1 MSQIPTISPAPSTP
15 PAPPPQA
22 SMTAE
27 EFSRRYGGDRVEL
40 VDGVVRELPLPFFKH
55 GNVCATFTARLH
67 SFVKTHDL
75 GRVASNDSFVVVQR
89 DPLRVRG
96 ADVCF
101 YSYECLPRG
110 PVPEGLLS
118 VAPDL
123 VAEVRSPSETWSDVF
138 IKVSEYLKAGVRVVL
153 VFDVPTMTVSVCRD
167 TELQTILHAGDEL
180 TLPDVLPG
188 FAVRV
193 GTLFE

>member
-1 MSQIPTISPAPSTP
+1 MSQTPTLTPAPSTP
-15 PAPPPQA
+15 PAPQPPT
-22 SMTAE
+22 MTAD
-27 EFSRRYGGDRVEL
+27 EFVRKHAGDRVEL
-40 VDGVVRELPLPFFKH
+40 IDGVVRELPMPFFKH
-55 GNVCATFTARLH
+55 GNVCATFSRRLGN
-67 SFVKTHDL
+67 FAEEHDC

-180 TLPDVLPG
+180 TLLDVLPG